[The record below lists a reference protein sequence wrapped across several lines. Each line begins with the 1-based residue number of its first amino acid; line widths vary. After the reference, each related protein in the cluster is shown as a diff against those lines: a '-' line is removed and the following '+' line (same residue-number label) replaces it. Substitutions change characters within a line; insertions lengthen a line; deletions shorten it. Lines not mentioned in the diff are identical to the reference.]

1 MRYELEISGKRLV
14 FRETATGLLDIV
26 EQAEATE
33 VPPQPGG
40 TEQVQSFDFEEIER
54 QASLRVSGEQGPS
67 ALRRDHFAFLVRL
80 AKNLTYL
87 EAGMHHKVAGW
98 LCLMQ
103 GKDLSHLNLL
113 RFLLSAETRQN
124 LFLEH
129 ALGSFH
135 PSDEDINV
143 LAALLPEPP
152 GDLNDF
158 ARDWY
163 RDARVFHTRVVGFR
177 YRIDRFLKRKNGEDL
192 LSIRPGDDVFVV
204 REPENSHDG
213 NAITFFHRNGE
224 KLGYVRQNIARYLA
238 PVMDA
243 GALYSARVTATL
255 GLYRDADE
263 LVHLRVERMG

>member
-1 MRYELEISGKRLV
+1 MRYELEIPGNRLV
-14 FRETATGLLDIV
+14 FRETATGLLDIL
-26 EQAEATE
+26 EQPEATKAASM
-33 VPPQPGG
+33 PGG
-40 TEQVQSFDFEEIER
+40 PELTQSFDFEEIGR
-54 QASLRVSGEQGPS
+54 QATIRISGTPGPSSLRQ
-67 ALRRDHFAFLVRL
+67 DHFAFLVRL
-80 AKNLTYL
+80 AKNLSYL
-87 EAGMHHKVAGW
+87 DAGVYHKVAGW

-103 GKDLSHLNLL
+103 GKDPSHLNLL
-113 RFLLSAETRQN
+113 RFLIPVETRQN

-135 PSDEDINV
+135 PSDEDIKV

-152 GDLNDF
+152 GDLHDL

-163 RDARVFHTRVVGFR
+163 REARVFYTRVVGFG
-177 YRIDRFLKRKNGEDL
+177 YRIERFRKRKNGEDF

-213 NAITFFHRNGE
+213 NAVTFFHQNGE

-243 GALYSARVTATL
+243 GALYSARVMATL